1 MSGPKMP
8 NPLGKN
14 LGNQEGYPM
23 NSEKKWLDRIG
34 LMAALVE
41 RAPAQTLGRTAVM
54 KLAYFL
60 QVLKKVPLGYNFRLH
75 TYGPFDSDVLDDLAY
90 AGVFG
95 AVKERVVTQSA
106 GYRYDIRLGKRWA
119 EVQDKSKAW
128 LDQHRE
134 AIDWVIEE
142 FGGCTAA
149 DLELVSTIVFA
160 DRENLKDGTEVSLE
174 ELAKQV
180 HAIKPHFTED
190 YVLRECRK
198 AMEKGFLQ

>member
-60 QVLKKVPLGYNFRLH
+60 QVLQKVPLGYNFRLH
-75 TYGPFDSDVLDDLAY
+75 TYGPSDSDVLDDLGY
-90 AGVFG
+90 AAIFG
-95 AVKERVVTQSA
+95 AVTEKTIIQNE
-106 GYRYDIRLGKRWA
+106 GYRYEIRPGERCAQAQKR
-119 EVQDKSKAW
+119 SKNW
-128 LDQHRE
+128 LDQNRV
-134 AIDWVIEE
+134 AVDWV
-142 FGGCTAA
+142 
-149 DLELVSTIVFA
+149 
-160 DRENLKDGTEVSLE
+160 
-174 ELAKQV
+174 
-180 HAIKPHFTED
+180 
-190 YVLRECRK
+190 
-198 AMEKGFLQ
+198 LQE